1 MNSPT
6 NHSSLPPIPGPVA
19 SSGNLWKLPTMRL
32 VGRWAI
38 RAGVAGAALGVVLG
52 IVASL

>member
-6 NHSSLPPIPGPVA
+6 DHSSLPPIPGPVA
-19 SSGNLWKLPTMRL
+19 SSGNLWKLPKMRL

-38 RAGVAGAALGVVLG
+38 RSGVFGAAAGLILG
-52 IVASL
+52 IVLSL